1 MRISRAPSVFPCRYT
16 IKAVPALPDHKAA
29 VPDASIC
36 LENHVKSGAGEA
48 PTSQT
53 INQSEIVSALLL
65 YPGKLEVS
73 AARRRDSAGEI

>member
-1 MRISRAPSVFPCRYT
+1 MRISRPPSVFPCGYT
-16 IKAVPALPDHKAA
+16 NKAAVALPDQKAT
-29 VPDASIC
+29 VPDASIR
-36 LENHVKSGAGEA
+36 LENHIKSGVGEA
-48 PTSQT
+48 LTSQT